1 MSDRIRDTDP
11 NKIHLVTIRTQAAA
25 LLLRPGKGLEEILG
39 GIVAR
44 YQDMYGTEIYAYN
57 FLGNHYHILAR
68 GSENELWRFAQGVNR
83 EVARRVNYI
92 RYREGKLWGRKYDD
106 QIVVEVPDATEA
118 FLYITTNATHHGLVS
133 HPIEWPGFNSYW
145 QSLRENSKKYA
156 FTHYTE
162 YSKALRK
169 ARRTK
174 EIVRVEDYQT
184 IHTLTLTPIPEFK
197 ELSSSQRIRKLKA
210 LIEERIRRIAAD
222 RTNQGLSA
230 YLGRDAILA
239 QDPFQKPLKSKR
251 SPRPL
256 CYTKSF
262 TAKLIFME
270 EYFSTL
276 ANYKE
281 ASKKFRS
288 GKLDTEFPPYTIKPP
303 LLYLL

>member
-1 MSDRIRDTDP
+1 MADRIRDTDP
-11 NKIHLVTIRTQAAA
+11 NKIHLVTIRTQQAA
-25 LLLRPGKGLEEILG
+25 LLLRPGLGLEEILG

-44 YQDMYGTEIYAYN
+44 YQEQFKTEVYAYN

-68 GSENELWRFAQGVNR
+68 GSEDFLWKFAQGVNR
-83 EVARRVNYI
+83 EIARRVNYI
-92 RYREGKLWGRKYDD
+92 RYREGKFWGRKYDD
-106 QIVVEVPDATEA
+106 QIVVEVQDATEA

-133 HPIEWPGFNSYW
+133 HPIEWPGLNSYW
-145 QSLRENSKKYA
+145 QSLTERSKKYA

-169 ARRTK
+169 ARRRK
-174 EIVRVEDYQT
+174 EVVRVEDFQT
-184 IHTLTLTPIPEFK
+184 IHTLSLTPLPEFK
-197 ELSSSQRIRKLKA
+197 GLSSRQRISKLKT
-210 LIEERIRRIAAD
+210 LIEERIKRITAD
-222 RTNQGLSA
+222 RKNQGQTA
-230 YLGRDAILA
+230 FLGRDAVLA
-239 QDPFQKPLKSKR
+239 QDPFQTPMKSKR

-281 ASKKFRS
+281 ASIKFRS
-288 GKLDTEFPPYTIKPP
+288 GQLDTEFPPHTIKPP